1 MTQSEEIVDSPVGW
15 VSRHIREYLETGG
28 RRGHRKWGMD
38 CLLLITR
45 GRRTG
50 VLRRTALF
58 YGRDGDR
65 YVVIGSSGGQA
76 ADPSWVLNLRADPV
90 VGVQVLAETFAA
102 RARIAGGVERER
114 LWRLMADLW
123 PEYERYRASAAR
135 AGREIPVVVLER

>member
-1 MTQSEEIVDSPVGW
+1 MTQPDQIVDSPVGW
-15 VSRHIREYLETGG
+15 VSRHIREYVETGG
-28 RRGHRKWGMD
+28 HRGHRKWGMD

-50 VLRRTALF
+50 TLRRTALF

-65 YVVIGSSGGQA
+65 YVVVASSGGQA
-76 ADPSWVLNLRADPV
+76 DDPCWCLNLRADPV
-90 VGVQVLAETFAA
+90 VGVQVGAETFAA
-102 RARIAGGVERER
+102 RARIAEGGERER

-123 PEYERYRASAAR
+123 PEYERYRARAAR